1 MTSTS
6 MTGAGELRV
15 VTLNL
20 WGEQGPLATRLR
32 LCQEQLAALSAD
44 VIALQEVREIPGR
57 LPNTAQTLA
66 EALGY
71 QHVFTPAVEWGGGV
85 EGLAILSRLPL
96 VRHRH
101 HPLPHENIRG
111 GERRVLLRAD
121 VRHPGGVVAVFCT
134 HLNYRLKHG
143 VQREDQV
150 EVIDQHINAAL
161 AEGSAEGDPPRLA
174 ILMGDFNATPESDEI
189 RFLKGLHSLR
199 GARTYYQDAFARV
212 HPGVAGYTWAQ
223 QNPFTAR
230 LRFLD
235 SDRRLDYI
243 FVSPMHR
250 DGRGL
255 IHDAAIVLN
264 QASPLEGQ
272 DVAGLLP
279 GESRLFPSDHFGV
292 MARVQVAPLDDEG
305 ADRPR

>member
-71 QHVFTPAVEWGGGV
+71 QHVFAPAVEWGGGV

-255 IHDAAIVLN
+255 IHDAAIVLD
-264 QASPLEGQ
+264 QAIPAGGE
-272 DVAGLLP
+272 DGLLP